1 MIGMHNKLRLNNWK
15 NKYLD
20 SKISVK
26 IIIYFSIIFVLSNFI
41 LTFAYKKI
49 NMIYNLEKM
58 KQSSVEVLESAEA
71 NTSMIIDNVNNV
83 SKMIISSY
91 NVQNTLKKIQ
101 EGDTEEIES
110 NDISNYLIQFTNFNS
125 NISSIYVLDNKGNK
139 YYSENVFYK
148 NYELEK
154 IESYEW
160 YNQLLDK
167 KGGYILELNGGGSFQ
182 GDGNNY
188 VSLIRVIND
197 INTGQK
203 IGILIININENSFYN
218 LSSKL
223 SDKYGTKLIIK
234 NEKNEL
240 ITRPDVDVEML
251 NGIETSNYS
260 DSNIKFL
267 VKEIDKKDYVISNF
281 KTPNYNWELT
291 TVMQYNE
298 FPEQTKYIKYF
309 LIYFSAINF
318 LLIIIGSIIIS
329 KFITNPLKKLCES
342 MKDVENGEFN
352 IVDIKTYNDEVG
364 ELKRGYNIMI
374 SKINQLLNK
383 IIKDE
388 NLKRQTELNLLMS
401 QIKPHFLYNT
411 FDTINSLALSG
422 ENRTIYEMIKAL
434 GKFYRTSLNN
444 GKDIITIKEEI
455 KTVQNY
461 LIIQKIRYK
470 NMFDVEYDLDPNCND
485 FKILK
490 LVLQPLVE
498 NAIYHGIRNK
508 KDKGIMKISTYV
520 EKEKAVLTLEDNGC
534 GMDDLQVKNIIENKT
549 TGIGVRTTK
558 ERLRMFYG
566 EEYEFIVESKKNIG
580 TKIIIK
586 MPRI

>member
-1 MIGMHNKLRLNNWK
+1 MHNKLRLNNWK